1 MIGILILS
9 VLAAL
14 IIGLVIGF
22 TLKKGHASFVQKEL
36 EKTKEQLIAYQDT
49 VNAHVYKTHEIME
62 NIYQQFA
69 TLQKHA
75 QDYSVKLNLDTSK
88 QSILQP
94 KTHISTTD
102 KTAAIPKDY
111 AAENNTAK

>member
-1 MIGILILS
+1 MIWALILS
-9 VLAAL
+9 ALFAL
-14 IIGLVIGF
+14 IIGLIIGF
-22 TLKKGHASFVQKEL
+22 NLKKGHASFVQKEL
-36 EKTKEQLIAYQDT
+36 EKTKEQLIVYQDT
-49 VNAHVYKTHEIME
+49 VNVHMYKTHEIME

-94 KTHISTTD
+94 KAYIDTPD

-111 AAENNTAK
+111 AAENHTNK

>member
-1 MIGILILS
+1 MVWGLILS

-22 TLKKGHASFVQKEL
+22 NLKKGHASFVQKEL
-36 EKTKEQLIAYQDT
+36 EKTKKQLIAYQDK

-62 NIYQQFA
+62 NIYQQFS

-75 QDYSVKLNLDTSK
+75 QDYSVKLNLDTPK
-88 QSILQP
+88 QSVLQP
-94 KTHISTTD
+94 TTYINSQE

-111 AAENNTAK
+111 AAENNTKK